1 MESRIF
7 KGPDVKGKRFRPEVH
22 HIMNPK
28 FFNAF
33 REKHKRFNDI
43 SNEDLR
49 KICNT
54 FHTAFWETVIDVR
67 DGVELP
73 ENIGHIFIGTCQTS
87 KKKNIDFA
95 KSSKYGVIVT
105 NNNWD
110 TDGKLAKIFYT
121 TLQNKYRFTN
131 RECWAFNACRTFKR
145 SVAKTYS
152 TNWPIYVQVDPM
164 KKIRKMFESTVMKSY
179 AKQRDD
185 LKLKTY
191 NEFDI

>member
-1 MESRIF
+1 MESKVF
-7 KGPDVKGKRFRPEVH
+7 KGPDVKGKRFRPDVH
-22 HIMNPK
+22 HIMNHK

-33 REKHKRFNDI
+33 REKHKKFKDI

-49 KICNT
+49 NICNT
-54 FHTAFWETVIDVR
+54 FHKQFWETVIDTR

-73 ENIGHIFIGTCQTS
+73 ENIGHIFIGTCQSS

-95 KSSKYGVIVT
+95 KSTKYGVTVT

-121 TLQNKYRFTN
+121 ALQNKYRFTN
-131 RECWAFNACRTFKR
+131 RECWGFNACRLFKR
-145 SVAKTYS
+145 SVAKTYPE
-152 TNWPIYVQVDPM
+152 NWPIYVQVDPM
-164 KKIRKMFESTVMKSY
+164 KKIRKMFVANVRKTY
-179 AKQRDD
+179 AKNRDD
-185 LKLKTY
+185 KRLETY

>member
-1 MESRIF
+1 MESKVF

-22 HIMNPK
+22 HIMDQK

-33 REKHKRFNDI
+33 REKHKRFKDV
-43 SNEDLR
+43 SDKDLR
-49 KICNT
+49 TICNT
-54 FHTAFWETVIDVR
+54 FHKVFWETVIDTR

-95 KSSKYGVIVT
+95 KSTKYGVIVT

-121 TLQNKYRFTN
+121 TLQNKYRFSN
-131 RECWAFNACRTFKR
+131 RECWAFNGCRLFKR
-145 SVAKTYS
+145 GVAKTYS
-152 TNWPIYVQVDPM
+152 TNWPIYIQVDPM
-164 KKIRKMFESTVMKSY
+164 KKIRKMFEY
-179 AKQRDD
+179 AIKKNYAQDRDNKR
-185 LKLKTY
+185 LETY